1 MTSPGVVEVQW
12 CEDSESKT
20 RSHGPDKAGPGPAVL
35 EMVITSQRQVGGST
49 ASGEE
54 RCSSGHHNHV
64 YICVFSTS
72 QLSSYEL

>member
-12 CEDSESKT
+12 CVRMARLRPGAT
-20 RSHGPDKAGPGPAVL
+20 VADKAGPGPAVL

-64 YICVFSTS
+64 YI
-72 QLSSYEL
+72 

>member
-1 MTSPGVVEVQW
+1 MRMARVRPGATVA
-12 CEDSESKT
+12 
-20 RSHGPDKAGPGPAVL
+20 DKAGPGPAVL

>member
-1 MTSPGVVEVQW
+1 MTSPGEVEVQW
-12 CEDSESKT
+12 CSGVRMAVVRPGAT
-20 RSHGPDKAGPGPAVL
+20 VADKAGPGPAVL

-64 YICVFSTS
+64 YI
-72 QLSSYEL
+72 

>member
-1 MTSPGVVEVQW
+1 MA
-12 CEDSESKT
+12 
-20 RSHGPDKAGPGPAVL
+20 DKAGPGPAVL